1 MMRAGEARGAR
12 VHVLADSGA
21 VAACAAGIVGR
32 ACARAVAA
40 RGVFTIA
47 LSGGR
52 TPVAL
57 FRRLCRPEPGDPA
70 VDWPRVRVFWGDERC
85 VPPDHPDSN
94 FGLAWRELFSRLPRR
109 PALFRMRGEDAPAA
123 AAAAYERALREQ
135 AGPRVKLGAELG
147 EGEAG
152 GLPRLDCVLLGMG
165 GDGHA
170 ASLFPGSPAL
180 EERERLALAVAGPAG
195 ASGPARLTLTL
206 PLINAARL
214 CLLMVCGAEK
224 SAVLHRALE
233 VFSEPLLPVQR
244 VRPCPGR
251 LVVLADA
258 AAWRAAGR

>member
-1 MMRAGEARGAR
+1 MMRASEARGVR

-32 ACARAVAA
+32 ACARAVET
-40 RGVFTIA
+40 RGVFSIA

-52 TPVAL
+52 TPVSL
-57 FRRLCRPEPGDPA
+57 FRRLRNPKPGDVA
-70 VDWPRVRVFWGDERC
+70 VDWPRVQVFWSDERC

-94 FGLAWRELFSRLPRR
+94 FGLAWRELFSTLSRQ
-109 PALFRMRGEDAPAA
+109 PALFRMRGEDAPEA
-123 AAAAYERALREQ
+123 AAAAYEQVVRARV
-135 AGPRVKLGAELG
+135 APRGG
-147 EGEAG
+147 ETG
-152 GLPRLDCVLLGMG
+152 GLPCLDCVLLGMG
-165 GDGHA
+165 GDGHT

-180 EERERLALAVAGPAG
+180 DERLALAAAGPAG
-195 ASGPARLTLTL
+195 ASGSSHTRLTLTL

-251 LVVLADA
+251 LVALVDT
-258 AAWRAAGR
+258 AAWRGGA